1 MAIQRPDGEIA
12 LGVVETPPPKKGT
25 TPKKRGKST
34 GTVPGDAPEV
44 KIRVLDNV
52 APGMANFF
60 KETREEEKVD
70 MRRVLDKTKL
80 KKTDVDET
88 FYLTEKERQRL
99 LGNKDYK

>member
-1 MAIQRPDGEIA
+1 M
-12 LGVVETPPPKKGT
+12 
-25 TPKKRGKST
+25 
-34 GTVPGDAPEV
+34 
-44 KIRVLDNV
+44 

-88 FYLTEKERQRL
+88 FYLTEKERRRL